1 MKIEGKKKS
10 KCKLSKSE
18 IIHLYAEGKST
29 SEIAILANVSAR
41 YIRMVL
47 TGNNVPRRAIGSW
60 KRKYELKEDYFKTW
74 SNNMAY
80 ILGFIAADGVIP
92 KENQCVSISQKESDI
107 LEEIKKEL
115 NTNQPLYQNKKTG
128 VYMLNINS
136 KTIKDDLMNIHG
148 IMPCKSFNIEFPFVP
163 EEYLHHF
170 VRGYFDGD
178 GYVNYETY
186 TVSFV
191 GGSYNFMNTL
201 NKLLQNH
208 NFPSNLLNQ
217 NKHYRVILSGR
228 KSIQLFS
235 KWIYKENDL
244 YLHRKHEIF
253 QKESLSLDQLQD
265 RKLKQTQ
272 TQTVVKQRKQNFL
285 KEYMKNKCNA
295 TACSNLEISEQT
307 FKRWLKNDNQFKTEY
322 EQINLTNPTSNN

>member
-1 MKIEGKKKS
+1 MPVQIQGKKNS

-47 TGNNVPRRAIGSW
+47 TDNNVPRRAIGSW
-60 KRKYELKEDYFKTW
+60 KRKYDIKEDYFKTW

-80 ILGFIAADGVIP
+80 ILGFIAADGVIQ

-107 LEEIKKEL
+107 LEDIKKEL
-115 NTNQPLYQNKKTG
+115 NTNQPLYQNNKTG

-208 NFPSNLLNQ
+208 NLPSNLLNQ

-235 KWIYKENDL
+235 KWIYKDKDF

-253 QKESLSLDQLQD
+253 QKESLGLDQLQD
-265 RKLKQTQ
+265 RKLKRTQ
-272 TQTVVKQRKQNFL
+272 SAVRQRKHNFL
-285 KEYMKNKCNA
+285 KDYEKNKCIT
-295 TACSNLEISEQT
+295 TACLNINISELT
-307 FKRWLKNDNQFKTEY
+307 FKSWLKNDNQFKKDY
-322 EQINLTNPTSNN
+322 ERIILTSSNNSL